1 MNPIDEATVTNSAL
15 LNEYKMLQ
23 VRILYLYF
31 KNNCFQI
38 IYFLVVQFL
47 VSES

>member
-23 VRILYLYF
+23 VRILYLHL
-31 KNNCFQI
+31 KKKCFNLI
-38 IYFLVVQFL
+38 ASFNF
-47 VSES
+47 